1 MIHMLK
7 HNNHLKHNNTKLIKD
22 TVRGIGT
29 KRSMTASKMTVSHVK
44 NNNIIVARFNI
55 HS

>member
-22 TVRGIGT
+22 TISDMGT
-29 KRSMTASKMTVSHVK
+29 KRNMAASKMRVFV
-44 NNNIIVARFNI
+44 
-55 HS
+55 